1 MRTPFS
7 ISILTLWASFLVVG
21 CGSQNVS
28 FVKQTFSVPSVPYDR
43 VRQGPI
49 LFSGL
54 ETSSALSTWL
64 AIDSV
69 ANPIICIEDSS
80 YRPTVVGARRTSS
93 RAIDTLLH
101 MSVDS
106 VCSMCSQA
114 LNVEFAVGLPKLR
127 LYPLD
132 REVDRDSAS
141 FEIKVRGVSISRR
154 IDNIFG
160 SLVAKT
166 TVTIALDVIDKNNG
180 AVQFELYSLG
190 EAIDSRYSN
199 PPRQAFQLAARRVV
213 DHIKSGGEN

>member
-1 MRTPFS
+1 MKKPFS
-7 ISILTLWASFLVVG
+7 IAILTLWASLLLVG

-28 FVKQTFSVPSVPYDR
+28 FVKQTFSIPSVPYDR

-49 LFSGL
+49 LFTGL

-80 YRPTVVGARRTSS
+80 YRPMIVGARRTSS
-93 RAIDTLLH
+93 RTIDTLIR
-101 MSVDS
+101 MSGDS

-114 LNVEFAVGLPKLR
+114 LRMEFAAGIPKLR
-127 LYPLD
+127 FCPLD
-132 REVDRDSAS
+132 QAVDRDSAS
-141 FEIKVRGVSISRR
+141 FEIRVRGISISRR
-154 IDNIFG
+154 VDNIFG

-166 TVTIALDVIDKNNG
+166 TATIALDLIDKNNG
-180 AVQFELYSLG
+180 TVQFELCSLG